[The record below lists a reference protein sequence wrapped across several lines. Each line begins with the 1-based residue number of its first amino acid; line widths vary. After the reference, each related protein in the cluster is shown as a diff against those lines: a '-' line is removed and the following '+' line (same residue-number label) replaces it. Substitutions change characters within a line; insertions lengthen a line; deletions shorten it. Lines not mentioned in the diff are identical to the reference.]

1 MIEIIVGTVIYTATF
16 LGCYDGD
23 TCKVKFTEAPDI
35 IAEQTLRFEGFDT
48 PELRGK
54 CKQERAKAQVA
65 KQVTNAY
72 MRQEGKV
79 YSEGKRGKYGR
90 LLVTAPAL
98 QDHLIEWDYARAYDG
113 GERKGWCD
121 E

>member
-1 MIEIIVGTVIYTATF
+1 MIEIIVGAVIYTAT
-16 LGCYDGD
+16 LVGCYDGD
-23 TCKVKFTEAPDI
+23 TCTVRFDNAPDI

-54 CKQERAKAQVA
+54 CAEERAKAQVA

-72 MRQEGKV
+72 MRQVGKV

-90 LLVTAPAL
+90 LLVTVPEL
-98 QDHLIEWDYARAYDG
+98 QAHLIEYDYARSYDG
-113 GERKGWCD
+113 GKRESWCK
-121 E
+121 

>member
-1 MIEIIVGTVIYTATF
+1 MIEVIVGTVIYTATL

-23 TCKVKFTEAPDI
+23 TCKIKFDNAPEI
-35 IAEQTLRFEGFDT
+35 LAEQTLRFQGFDT

-54 CKQERAKAQVA
+54 CEKEKEMAATAKM
-65 KQVTNAY
+65 VTSAY
-72 MRQEGKV
+72 MRQVGKI
-79 YSEGKRGKYGR
+79 YATGERGKYGR

-98 QDHLIEWDYARAYDG
+98 QDHLIEHGYARPYDG
-113 GERKGWCD
+113 GTRQSWC